1 MIIAIVVCMIICFLL
16 GQYICI
22 LGRGILVNLFP
33 AYQITRFLPHPI
45 LHQLTTRIFIS
56 VIQYNFVCKK
66 CHRLN
71 IMNNYPIPAQETQ
84 AETRVAN
91 SRFIATLGPVFSVE
105 DAKTFIERIKAKYAD
120 ATHNVPV
127 FLVGHGASVTA
138 HSSDDGEPSG
148 TAGRPA
154 LAVLRGSGL
163 GDVAVVVTRYFG
175 GTKLGTGGLVRA
187 YGNAVRAVLEVTPR
201 AQKISTHIAKLVTP
215 YPYFERIQ
223 QMIAKNK
230 GLILHNEFTA
240 EVAITC
246 QFPVERFEH
255 FQGQLQELTGGTV
268 QAEII
273 EENKIAIM

>member
-1 MIIAIVVCMIICFLL
+1 
-16 GQYICI
+16 
-22 LGRGILVNLFP
+22 
-33 AYQITRFLPHPI
+33 
-45 LHQLTTRIFIS
+45 
-56 VIQYNFVCKK
+56 
-66 CHRLN
+66 
-71 IMNNYPIPAQETQ
+71 MNNYPIPAQETQ

-105 DAKTFIERIKAKYAD
+105 DAKTFIERVKAKYAD

-246 QFPVERFEH
+246 QFPIERFEH